1 MHQFDRWTLD
11 TIRAEGASMSW
22 FEEQRFEWIPQ
33 IASTMDQIMQ
43 GRTIVLVTDPQ
54 RRWFSHYVTETINKK
69 LKERPMIPIVYLDG
83 LYPHID
89 QLVDAEAIETLSD
102 MLDLSYK
109 GEYFFWYIGKGG
121 DERRADIVK
130 RTDNALMWIMDEN
143 YPNALSIRSY
153 DPLID
158 IKLLQLYRL
167 FDKTLSAV
175 LFGEIDVHA

>member
-1 MHQFDRWTLD
+1 MRQFDRWTLD
-11 TIRAEGASMSW
+11 AIRAEGASMSW

-33 IASTMDQIMQ
+33 IINALDQIIQ
-43 GRTIVLVTDPQ
+43 GRTIVLVTDQ
-54 RRWFSHYVTETINKK
+54 DRRWFSHYISHTINKK
-69 LKERPMIPIVYLDG
+69 IKERPMIPIVFLEG

-89 QLVDAEAIETLSD
+89 KLIDTESMDTLSD
-102 MLDLSYK
+102 MLELGFK

-143 YPNALSIRSY
+143 YPNALTLSSY
-153 DPLID
+153 HHLID
-158 IKLLQLYRL
+158 IRLLQLYQL
-167 FDKTLSAV
+167 FDRTLSAV